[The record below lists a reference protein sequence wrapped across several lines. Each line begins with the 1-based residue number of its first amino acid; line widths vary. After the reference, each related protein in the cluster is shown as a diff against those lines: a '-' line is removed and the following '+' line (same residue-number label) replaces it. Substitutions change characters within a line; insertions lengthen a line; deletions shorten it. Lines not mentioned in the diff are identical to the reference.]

1 MAKAKKIYLSP
12 AAHIHDNSTR
22 CPGTCS
28 ENTHCNAYMD
38 IVEQRLRA
46 HGFDVRRGDKAL
58 TGSAAMDARVR
69 EANTWGADLY
79 YVAHSNAGGG
89 RYSMTMC
96 WSDQK
101 SIAKAKVIHKYRRC
115 ITHKVQPRTDL
126 YEIRATKMT
135 CLYDELFFHD
145 NEADCRWFH
154 TGGMEQLAEETVQ
167 ALCEICKVVYKPQE
181 QPTDPVKPA
190 EPTAPETPAVPEKP
204 AAPKAGDKVTLS
216 GGRLYTT
223 ARGAK
228 YVTRTGTYFLYDGQK
243 VGTRYRVTNRID
255 RVGKKPAAVNV
266 SGWVEL

>member
-12 AAHIHDNSTR
+12 AAHIYDNSTR

-38 IVEQRLRA
+38 IVERRLRA

-58 TGSAAMDARVR
+58 TGSAAMNARVR

-79 YVAHSNAGGG
+79 YVAHTNAGGG

-101 SIAKAKVIHKYRRC
+101 SIAKAKVIHKHRRC

-145 NEADCRWFH
+145 SAEDCAWFH
-154 TGGMEQLAEETVQ
+154 SGGMEKLAEETVQ

-181 QPTDPVKPA
+181 QPTEPVKPA
-190 EPTAPETPAVPEKP
+190 EPVTPAAPEKP
-204 AAPKAGDKVTLS
+204 AAPKAGDKITLS

-243 VGTRYRVTNRID
+243 VGERYRVTNRTD